1 MSATTLKPQK
11 PQTRK
16 RETETATE
24 RLEVRL
30 PRKDKLKVVRAA
42 KSFGESMTAFV
53 MHAVWREIE
62 RRERAQEMIQLSRRD
77 QQIFVRALLSP
88 PEVNAAL
95 LKAARAYSE
104 GVRSGRVG
112 T

>member
-1 MSATTLKPQK
+1 MSATTLKPKK
-11 PQTRK
+11 PHARK
-16 RETETATE
+16 REIETATE

-62 RRERAQEMIQLSRRD
+62 RRERAQEIIQLSRRD
-77 QQIFVRALLSP
+77 QQAFVRALLSP
-88 PEVNAAL
+88 PHLSEAL
-95 LKAARAYSE
+95 LKAARAYRE
-104 GVRSGRVG
+104 GIRTGQLG

>member
-1 MSATTLKPQK
+1 MSAATLKPQK
-11 PQTRK
+11 SQAPK

-30 PRKDKLKVVRAA
+30 PRKDKLKVLRAA

-53 MHAVWREIE
+53 RHAVWREIE
-62 RRERAQEMIQLSRRD
+62 RREQAQEMIRLSRRD
-77 QQIFVRALLSP
+77 QQAFVRALLSP
-88 PEVNAAL
+88 PEVNAGL